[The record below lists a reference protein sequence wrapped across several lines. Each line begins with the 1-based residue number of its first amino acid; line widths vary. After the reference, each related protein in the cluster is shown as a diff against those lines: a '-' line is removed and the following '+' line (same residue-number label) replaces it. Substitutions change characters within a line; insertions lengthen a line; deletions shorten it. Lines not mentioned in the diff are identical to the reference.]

1 MKRSEIH
8 LETRQKLLL
17 GGTAAL
23 VVLVLLVRYAY
34 LPVVARIG
42 EHRASLTDLRVKTA
56 DADLLASR
64 LPNEERALTEAQTR
78 YRALERRIGEGQSV
92 ARILETL
99 GQQAKDRRLELVA
112 VQPREED
119 QAASRTL
126 TLGPALTL
134 QEVPLRLQ
142 LTGRYRQI
150 GEFLGRLPDV
160 PFIGSV
166 QELKVTKPDATSA
179 QLRADLV
186 LAVYLAEST
195 SPP

>member
-1 MKRSEIH
+1 MFKGLKFQ

-23 VVLVLLVRYAY
+23 VVLVLLVRFVY

-42 EHRASLTDLRVKTA
+42 ERRASLTDLRVKTA
-56 DADLLASR
+56 DAHLLASR
-64 LPNEERALTEAQTR
+64 LPDEECALTEAQAR
-78 YRALERRIGEGQSV
+78 YGALERRIGEGQSV

-99 GQQAKDRRLELVA
+99 GQQVKDQRLELVA

-126 TLGPALTL
+126 TVGPALTL
-134 QEVPLRLQ
+134 HEVPLRLQ

-150 GEFLGRLPDV
+150 GEFLGGLSHT
-160 PFIGSV
+160 PFMSSV
-166 QELKVTKPDATSA
+166 RELRMRKPEADSA
-179 QLRADLV
+179 ILQADLV
-186 LAVYLAEST
+186 LAVYLAKDAGR
-195 SPP
+195 